1 MWNPHYVT
9 NQRIYRTEADSW
21 TQRIY
26 WGLPRG
32 SRWERGALG
41 VWDGQMQT
49 TTGWINNKVL
59 LYSAGNSIQYP
70 VINHDGKEYGE
81 AGINVYN

>member
-1 MWNPHYVT
+1 
-9 NQRIYRTEADSW
+9 
-21 TQRIY
+21 
-26 WGLPRG
+26 
-32 SRWERGALG
+32 
-41 VWDGQMQT
+41 MQT

-81 AGINVYN
+81 AGIYVYN